1 MPNPRSM
8 SIVKLID
15 HTNPDAAVFDLH
27 EDDQFVYLG
36 EIAQDPTKCI
46 VLGLRCGKRI
56 HYLSPSLFEE
66 VDPSDFI

>member
-1 MPNPRSM
+1 MPNPRLM

-27 EDDQFVYLG
+27 ADDQFVYLG

>member
-1 MPNPRSM
+1 MPNPRPM

-15 HTNPDAAVFDLH
+15 HTNPDAAVFDLQA
-27 EDDQFVYLG
+27 DDQFVYLG